1 MSKRNNDKY
10 SLFKDDDQEQ
20 QSSNESLQPSA
31 SSSSQGSSND
41 NFDKIF
47 EAVDYLQNI
56 VPQLANIKKS
66 LDNYKTSTLTEIK
79 AGVDSYV
86 KGAEERAK
94 TEIDQ
99 ATKQSVEAVKLHA
112 NEVEK
117 MVEKAKEQL
126 SENITQAIA
135 KADIEGR
142 VEKATGKP
150 YVEALVLRWILIITG
165 VAALIG
171 GVARLYFYLADEFG
185 GDPLRN
191 AVLGIC
197 GIILVFYLGFC
208 LGQQHSNKLF

>member
-1 MSKRNNDKY
+1 MSKNKRFGF
-10 SLFKDDDQEQ
+10 SPDDEQEQ
-20 QSSNESLQPSA
+20 EQEKKEGLQEPA
-31 SSSSQGSSND
+31 STKDQGSSSND

-47 EAVDYLQNI
+47 EAVDYLQNV

-86 KGAEERAK
+86 KSAEKNAK
-94 TEIDQ
+94 VEIDQ

-112 NEVEK
+112 DEVGK
-117 MVEKAKEQL
+117 LLDKAKEQI
-126 SENITQAIA
+126 SDSIKQAIN
-135 KADIEGR
+135 KSDIEGR

-150 YVEALVLRWILIITG
+150 YVEALVLRWFLIVIG
-165 VAALIG
+165 AAALIG
-171 GVARLYFYLADEFG
+171 GVARLYFYLADRFG

-191 AVLGIC
+191 VVLGIC

-208 LGQQHSNKLF
+208 LGQQHSNKFY

>member
-1 MSKRNNDKY
+1 MSKNKKYGFSSDDEQQQERNN
-10 SLFKDDDQEQ
+10 
-20 QSSNESLQPSA
+20 SLQTPA
-31 SSSSQGSSND
+31 NESSSSNGSSSND

-56 VPQLANIKKS
+56 VPQLANIKES

-79 AGVDSYV
+79 AGVNSYV
-86 KGAEERAK
+86 KGAEKSAK

-112 NEVEK
+112 NEVGK
-117 MVEKAKEQL
+117 MVEKSKEQL

-150 YVEALVLRWILIITG
+150 YIEARILRWTLIIIG
-165 VAALIG
+165 VIALIG
-171 GVARLYFYLADEFG
+171 GVARLYFYLADRLG

-191 AVLGIC
+191 VVLGIC
-197 GIILVFYLGFC
+197 GFIVVFYLAYC
-208 LGQQHSNKLF
+208 AGQRNSNKYY